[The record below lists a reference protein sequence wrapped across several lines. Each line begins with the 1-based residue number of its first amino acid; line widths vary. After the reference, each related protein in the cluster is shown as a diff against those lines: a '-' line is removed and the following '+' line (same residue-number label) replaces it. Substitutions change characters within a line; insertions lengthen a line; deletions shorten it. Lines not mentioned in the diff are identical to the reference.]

1 MSQGPLDHPAY
12 LARQS
17 VMLGTTTAGANG
29 TTTFGNALPWDV
41 NVHNLV
47 GVVKTAGTSATTGN
61 QLILLAGTATVGAV
75 ALGTQTAGS
84 TNTSGDLKTKVTAG
98 TVLYVK
104 NGTDATGVG
113 WLNVEY
119 NIAPDTGTWVGGE

>member
-17 VMLGTTTAGANG
+17 VMLGTTTAGPNG
-29 TTTFGNALPWDV
+29 TTTFANARRGGV
-41 NVHNLV
+41 NAHTLA
-47 GVVKTAGTSATTGN
+47 GGVKTAGPSATTGN
-61 QLILLAGTATVGAV
+61 QLILLAGTATVGAA

-84 TNTSGDLKTKVTAG
+84 TNPSGDLKTKVTAG

-104 NGTDATGVG
+104 NGT
-113 WLNVEY
+113 
-119 NIAPDTGTWVGGE
+119 